1 MSDCRFFY
9 TLDQDRIEIEG
20 KCRMRKAYR
29 VKSEKDFQK
38 VFQEGKSKANRQ
50 FVVYKLPKKEQKHFR
65 VGISVGTKL
74 GNAVMRNRIKRRIR
88 HALMDLDKEKTFDHE
103 VDFIVIARNPV
114 KEMTFSEIKQS
125 LTHVLSLAGIIH

>member
-1 MSDCRFFY
+1 MIVAFLILTEDKG
-9 TLDQDRIEIEG
+9 EV
-20 KCRMRKAYR
+20 KMRKTHR

-38 VFQEGKSKANRQ
+38 VFHDGESKANRQ

-74 GNAVMRNRIKRRIR
+74 GNAVLRNNIKRRIR
-88 HALMDLDKEKTFDHE
+88 HAIRELEKEKSFNHE

-114 KEMTFSEIKQS
+114 KQMEFTEIKNS
-125 LTHVLSLAGIIH
+125 LSHVLSLSHIIQ